1 MTSDDF
7 SNFLACLKI
16 FRDHVTT
23 FVVTGEDLLMTLS
36 ALSEDLLMTLMTL
49 VTTC

>member
-23 FVVTGEDLLMTLS
+23 FVVTGEDLLMILLTLG
-36 ALSEDLLMTLMTL
+36 EDRLMTMNC
-49 VTTC
+49 VDP